1 MPDDLDGCP
10 TRVVG
15 RTPAMFHN
23 TLVVGSSIRKPG
35 KSSKTVKTPGDLD
48 RCPTKGAGRTPT
60 MFHNTLVVGSSPTS
74 STTQSPPTR
83 EISAGKAKSKL
94 YANIRSVLETAR
106 RRTIG
111 ALQASPTGWAADA
124 AAMGQQAEEF
134 RDPLWVVS
142 CSKECGAC

>member
-1 MPDDLDGCP
+1 MKYQKARKIKQNNKTPDDLDRSPTSCQDNHEKQQMPDDLDGCP

-60 MFHNTLVVGSSPTS
+60 MFHNTLVVGSSP
-74 STTQSPPTR
+74 
-83 EISAGKAKSKL
+83 
-94 YANIRSVLETAR
+94 
-106 RRTIG
+106 
-111 ALQASPTGWAADA
+111 
-124 AAMGQQAEEF
+124 
-134 RDPLWVVS
+134 
-142 CSKECGAC
+142 

>member
-15 RTPAMFHN
+15 RTPPMFHN

-74 STTQSPPTR
+74 STTQS
-83 EISAGKAKSKL
+83 
-94 YANIRSVLETAR
+94 
-106 RRTIG
+106 
-111 ALQASPTGWAADA
+111 SPTGESGLVQFGLVERAAR
-124 AAMGQQAEEF
+124 GTIKYK
-134 RDPLWVVS
+134 PPITN
-142 CSKECGAC
+142 

>member
-35 KSSKTVKTPGDLD
+35 KSSKTAKTPGDMD

-74 STTQSPPTR
+74 STTQSRATG
-83 EISAGKAKSKL
+83 EIPAG
-94 YANIRSVLETAR
+94 I
-106 RRTIG
+106 
-111 ALQASPTGWAADA
+111 AATELAIAIYDP
-124 AAMGQQAEEF
+124 MSQVEE
-134 RDPLWVVS
+134 
-142 CSKECGAC
+142 

>member
-74 STTQSPPTR
+74 STTQSPPTGESELVQNSR
-83 EISAGKAKSKL
+83 VAHRQGTSLSDTAGAPH
-94 YANIRSVLETAR
+94 R
-106 RRTIG
+106 
-111 ALQASPTGWAADA
+111 W
-124 AAMGQQAEEF
+124 
-134 RDPLWVVS
+134 
-142 CSKECGAC
+142 

>member
-23 TLVVGSSIRKPG
+23 TLVVGSNIRKPG

-74 STTQSPPTR
+74 STTQSPENPR
-83 EISAGKAKSKL
+83 NSDSDQCRPDICFPRWRGDR
-94 YANIRSVLETAR
+94 N
-106 RRTIG
+106 
-111 ALQASPTGWAADA
+111 ASDY
-124 AAMGQQAEEF
+124 
-134 RDPLWVVS
+134 R
-142 CSKECGAC
+142 CY

>member
-23 TLVVGSSIRKPG
+23 TLVVGSSIRKPR
-35 KSSKTVKTPGDLD
+35 KSGKTVKTPGDLD

-74 STTQSPPTR
+74 STTHSGATGDSPFV
-83 EISAGKAKSKL
+83 EMSKK
-94 YANIRSVLETAR
+94 RGS
-106 RRTIG
+106 
-111 ALQASPTGWAADA
+111 S
-124 AAMGQQAEEF
+124 
-134 RDPLWVVS
+134 VVS
-142 CSKECGAC
+142 ASAFQRWAGSRFLCVPAAIDKGQPSAELAKYSAI